1 MRRLHDGSLLHL
13 HGHRIHHQGLVG
25 NLADHIDPL
34 QPLAGLPAD
43 LPGRLHDPVQPASRH
58 PPVHP
63 HGQVDHRSHGR
74 DQHPAGGR
82 HLVPLRVSGRFLD
95 VGLLRLRSFRIPA
108 PSRIGPGR
116 DRHPGI
122 RSLLPDPRRRGHGPR
137 GRVRIRSH
145 HACEEELRQ
154 GAHDLGFHHGDH
166 RRRHRHRRSRHPRR
180 SQRGHD
186 SLLPSHGTAGQEVH
200 GGPGSVLIE
209 TYPGQGP

>member
-1 MRRLHDGSLLHL
+1 MQSHLARRYAVFMMGLFCISMAIGFITKASLGTSPITSIPYSLS
-13 HGHRIHHQGLVG
+13 LVF
-25 NLADHIDPL
+25 P
-34 QPLAGLPAD
+34 
-43 LPGRLHDPVQPASRH
+43 H

-63 HGQVDHRSHGR
+63 HGQVDHRPHGQ
-74 DQHPAGGR
+74 DQHPVGGR
-82 HLVPLRVSGRFLD
+82 HLVPLRISGRFLD

-137 GRVRIRSH
+137 GRVRIRPH

-209 TYPGQGP
+209 TYPGQEP